1 MRALLLGWSLF
12 ALSLYVAYQAGALI
26 ERRRSNRRND
36 A

>member
-12 ALSLYVAYQAGALI
+12 ALSLYVAYQTGALV